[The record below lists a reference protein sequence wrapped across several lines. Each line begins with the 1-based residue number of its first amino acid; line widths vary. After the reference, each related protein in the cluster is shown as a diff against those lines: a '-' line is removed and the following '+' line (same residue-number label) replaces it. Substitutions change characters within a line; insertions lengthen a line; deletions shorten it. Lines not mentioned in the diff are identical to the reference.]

1 MINTNPDTA
10 DTANVAHMKTLKRL
24 MDIPKPTAKP
34 TMAQASYDYW
44 MKLSD
49 KHGGRAGI
57 KRRMRAIDRRIDDLT
72 RERDDLMAAHRNLLR
87 AE

>member
-1 MINTNPDTA
+1 MINTNPDTS

-24 MDIPKPTAKP
+24 MDLPKPTN

-72 RERDDLMAAHRNLLR
+72 RERDDLQAAHRNLLR